1 MDEKRLNISELRKR
15 LAQKSGKAYWR
26 SFNEIAETEEF
37 REFLEQEFPSGAA
50 YLEDPSGLTRRTFL
64 KIMGASM
71 ALAGLTACTA
81 TNPKKIVPYVE
92 APEDVIPGEPLFYAT
107 AFPMGGYGMGVLV
120 ETHEGRP
127 TKIEGNPEHPAS
139 LGATDIFA
147 QASILNL
154 YDPDRSRQPS
164 RKGLLKSWADF
175 TTALAEEQAT
185 WGDGEGVRILTQT
198 ITSPT
203 LASQLQA
210 FLEKYPAAKWH
221 QYEPAGRDSARMGAK
236 LAFGEFVDTLYHFDK
251 ADVVLALDADFLSS
265 GPTSVR
271 YAKDFMKRRRVA
283 DKEEGGNV
291 EMNRLYVVEAAL
303 SNTGVIA
310 DHRLPLRAVDVEHF
324 ARSLAQKLGLD
335 VQGGDPARYGAWL
348 DTLVADLEAH
358 KGASIVIPGEQQDPA
373 VHALAHAI
381 NQALGNVGETVTYI
395 EPVEAM
401 PVNQTESLTQLVTDM
416 NAGAVKALFIIDGN
430 PVYSAPMDLK
440 FREAL
445 KKVGFSVYMG
455 ALLDETAVECLWY
468 LPRSHY
474 LETWGDV
481 RAFDGTIT
489 IMQPM
494 IEPLY
499 NSKSEYEL
507 LAALLG
513 DYEATSHAI
522 VKGYWQEHTPNDVEN
537 FDKFWRIVL
546 NKGLIDGTQAANKTV
561 TASVAAVANP
571 ANIVTD
577 EMEIVFRPSP
587 SVWDGRYANNG
598 WLQEVPNGITKLTW
612 DNVALMAPAQ
622 AERLNLADGDVVI
635 LNYFGNSVEAPVL
648 VLPGHVD
655 NSVTVHLGYGR
666 HVVGNVGQDVG
677 FNAYALRMSHKPW
690 QDTGLLITY
699 TGKTYPLARTQ
710 DHQLMDGRPLVISA
724 TLDEYKKNPEFV
736 KEETHYERISLYPE
750 FAYRGNAWGMTVDL
764 SACIGCNACVV
775 ACQAENNIP
784 IVGKEEVMRSRE
796 MHWMR
801 IDRYFIGNMDNPD
814 VVYQPVMCQQC
825 EGAPCE
831 VVCPAAATVHSRE
844 GLNDM
849 IYNRCIG
856 TRYCENNCPYKVR
869 HFNFFQYVDVNEP
882 SLQLMRNPNVTVR
895 SRGVMEKCTYCVQRI
910 NAARIRSKKEDR
922 PIRDGEVKTA
932 CQAVCPTD
940 AIVFGNIEDKES
952 QVAHLKASPLNY
964 ELLGELNVQPRTT
977 YLARLKNPNP
987 KLAEEV

>member
-15 LAQKSGKAYWR
+15 LAQKSGKTYWR

-37 REFLEQEFPSGAA
+37 RAFLEQEFPSGAA

-92 APEDVIPGEPLFYAT
+92 APEEVVPGEPLFYAT

-164 RKGLLKSWADF
+164 RKGLLKSWAEF
-175 TTALAEEQAT
+175 TTELSKEQAS

-203 LASQLQA
+203 LASQLNA

-221 QYEPAGRDSARMGAK
+221 QYEPAGRDSARLGAQ

-283 DKEEGGNV
+283 GKEEGGDV

-335 VQGGDPARYGAWL
+335 VQGGDPARYGDWL

-358 KGASIVIPGEQQDPA
+358 KGSSIVIPGEQQDPT

-401 PVNQTESLTQLVTDM
+401 PVNQMESLTQLVTDM

-430 PVYSAPMDLK
+430 PVYSAPTDLK

-468 LPRSHY
+468 IPRSHY

-513 DYEATSHAI
+513 DYEATGHAI
-522 VKGYWQEHTPNDVEN
+522 VKGYWQEHAKDVEN

-546 NKGLIDGTQAANKTV
+546 NKGLIDDTQAASKSV
-561 TASVAAVANP
+561 TASVAAVAAP
-571 ANIVTD
+571 VNITTD

-622 AERLNLADGDVVI
+622 AERLNLSDGDVVI

-648 VLPGHVD
+648 VLPGHAD

-710 DHQLMDGRPLVISA
+710 DHQLMDGRPLVISG
-724 TLDEYKKNPEFV
+724 TLEEFKKNPEFV

-764 SACIGCNACVV
+764 SACIGCNACVI

-784 IVGKEEVMRSRE
+784 IVGKDEVMRSRE

-801 IDRYFIGNMDNPD
+801 IDRYFIGDMDNPD

-849 IYNRCIG
+849 VYNRCIG
-856 TRYCENNCPYKVR
+856 TRYCQNNCPYKVR